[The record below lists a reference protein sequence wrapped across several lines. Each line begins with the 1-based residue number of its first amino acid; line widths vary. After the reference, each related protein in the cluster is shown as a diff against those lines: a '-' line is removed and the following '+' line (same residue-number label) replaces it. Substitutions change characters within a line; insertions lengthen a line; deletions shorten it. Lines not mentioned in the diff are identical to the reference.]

1 VSVEHPNE
9 FRDTV
14 RFPAG
19 MRNKHFG
26 PFFRHL
32 EKTDCFGTV
41 AASVLIVDVGC
52 THHQVLRGISA
63 LAADQSR
70 PSASSATNDASNAGP
85 ESTKRKKRISGRCRC
100 GSWKQQ
106 DKVRITFTCA
116 EVYVDKI

>member
-1 VSVEHPNE
+1 MSVEHPNE

-32 EKTDCFGTV
+32 ERPKTDWFGTV
-41 AASVLIVDVGC
+41 VASLLIVDVGC
-52 THHQVLRGISA
+52 AHHQVLRGISA
-63 LAADQSR
+63 LAADRSR

-85 ESTKRKKRISGRCRC
+85 ESTKMKMKKRMSGRCRC

-106 DKVRITFTCA
+106 DKVRITFTCT
-116 EVYVDKI
+116 